1 MKHTYTRRVALR
13 MLGLGAAAGLLA
25 ACGPSAPAASSPT
38 SAPTAPAAATAR
50 VSQPTTG
57 VSQATAAVSQP
68 TAGVTQPTV
77 SVSQPAA
84 ASASGAR
91 PKRGGSLKVGQIGDA
106 ARLDGQLVTTVDAT
120 WMPFDRLT
128 SYDANLK
135 PQPMLAES
143 WEFSSDFKQLK
154 LNVRKGVQFH
164 SGRELTSDDVKWNL
178 MHVQD
183 PKVAAG
189 ALILQSKWFTSVE
202 TPDKYTV
209 VLGAEQPRPATFDF
223 FEYFDIVDSETAD
236 AMQTLVGTGP
246 FKFVEWAQG
255 DHMLFQRNPN
265 YWQPGLPYL
274 DEVRIVVEKD
284 GQAMMVQLESGGL
297 DVADGPPLPDFAR
310 LGNDAGYTVWRV
322 ASGTNVIGVNTTK
335 PPTDNKLVRQALS
348 YALDRS
354 RIVSTIYSG
363 TGSPEALP
371 WETNS
376 LAYDIAKN
384 GAYAYDLEKAKSLL
398 AQSGLSNL
406 AFDLV
411 TNTGSQETNSLA
423 QLYQSS
429 LAQLGI
435 SLTIKPF
442 DTATYLDQINNHK
455 YTGAYIG
462 GIAYAAMEPVTRM
475 ANSRHLDPS
484 GNSNTG
490 YTSPQYVELFNQA
503 SSEPD
508 NARRKAI
515 YDQVN
520 DLLLEEAFVNSIASS
535 PARMLT
541 KSYVKDIGLSQHGA
555 FLFNA
560 AWIDR

>member
-1 MKHTYTRRVALR
+1 LNSDHLSRRAVLR
-13 MLGLGAAAGLLA
+13 VLGLGTAAGLLA
-25 ACGPSAPAASSPT
+25 ACGPNPPAATGPT
-38 SAPTAPAAATAR
+38 SAPAPA
-50 VSQPTTG
+50 P
-57 VSQATAAVSQP
+57 TAASAGAP
-68 TAGVTQPTV
+68 TSVPAGATV
-77 SVSQPAA
+77 SVAKPTAPPAA
-84 ASASGAR
+84 LGSQ
-91 PKRGGSLKVGQIGDA
+91 PKRGGSLKVGQVGDA
-106 ARLDGQLVTTVDAT
+106 ARLDGQLVTTVGAT
-120 WMPFDRLT
+120 WMPYDRLT
-128 SYDANLK
+128 AYDANLK

-143 WEFSSDFKQLK
+143 WEFSNDFKQLK
-154 LNVRKGVQFH
+154 LNLRKGVHFH

-178 MHVQD
+178 MHVRD

-189 ALILQSKWFTSVE
+189 ALILQSKWFTSIE

-209 VLGAEQPRPATFDF
+209 VLGSDQPRPATFDF

-255 DHMLFQRNPN
+255 EHLLFTRNPD
-265 YWQPGLPYL
+265 YWQSGLPYL
-274 DEVRIVVEKD
+274 DEVRVSVHKD
-284 GQAMMVQLESGGL
+284 GQAMMVQLESGSL
-297 DVADGPPLPDFAR
+297 DVADLPPLPDFAR
-310 LGNDAGYTVWRV
+310 LGKDSNYTQWTV
-322 ASGTNVIGVNTTK
+322 ASNTNVIGVNTTL

-348 YALDRS
+348 YAMDRK
-354 RIVSTIYSG
+354 RIVETIYSG
-363 TGSPEALP
+363 TGTPEALP

-376 LAYDIAKN
+376 PAYDAAKN
-384 GAYAYDLEKAKSLL
+384 NAYGFDLEKAKSLL
-398 AQSGLSNL
+398 SQTGVSNL

-411 TNTGSQETNSLA
+411 VSTGAGSQEANSLA

-429 LAQLGI
+429 LAQIGI
-435 SLTIKPF
+435 TLTIKPY

-462 GIAYAAMEPVTRM
+462 MIAYAAMEPVTRM

-490 YTSPQYVELFNQA
+490 FTSPQYVQLFNSA

-508 NARRKAI
+508 TAKRKAL

-520 DLLLEEAFVNSIASS
+520 DLLLDEAFVNPIASA

-541 KSYVKDIGLSQHGA
+541 KSFVKDIGLSQHGA
-555 FLFNA
+555 FLYNS
-560 AWIDR
+560 AWIDK